1 MAIRQRGLA
10 RHVIGIGRRRSS
22 LRAALD
28 VGAVDEVSLDLREG
42 VEAADVIVLATPIGA
57 MLRLAGPV
65 ARHAKGGAV
74 LTDVASTKQRVIQ
87 TLTAALR
94 DRPDV
99 AYVPAHPMAG
109 SEQRGAENARAA
121 LFEGS
126 VCILTPLPEATGP
139 PLSRVRGLWEGVG
152 ATVREMAPADH
163 DRLVARISHLP
174 HLAAAALLHTISAE
188 EGMLAGSGLVDTTR
202 VASGDPSLWRGICE
216 TNPEQVAA
224 ALDSYVEVLRRI
236 RSAIADGR
244 FTALEQ
250 ALREAKDKRDGLLA
264 ARRQ

>member
-1 MAIRQRGLA
+1 VESIFDIAAIVGPGLVGGSLGMAIRQRGLA

-139 PLSRVRGLWEGVG
+139 PLSRVRGLWEG
-152 ATVREMAPADH
+152 
-163 DRLVARISHLP
+163 LP